1 MKSKIM
7 SLLGI
12 AFDIKGYI
20 FKPFYLLLGI
30 LYFMLLLTLLGTLYT
45 ILFLRTT
52 LEKVIKDIE
61 KERNKY
67 KRVN

>member
-1 MKSKIM
+1 M

-12 AFDIKGYI
+12 AFDIKGWI
-20 FKPFYLLLGI
+20 FRPFYLLLGV
-30 LYFMLLLTLLGTLYT
+30 LYFFTLLSLLGALY
-45 ILFLRTT
+45 ILLFVKNT
-52 LEKVIKDIE
+52 LEKALKDIQ

>member
-1 MKSKIM
+1 M

-20 FKPFYLLLGI
+20 FKPFYLLLGV
-30 LYFMLLLTLLGTLYT
+30 LYFFTLLSLLGASY
-45 ILFLRTT
+45 ILLFIKNT
-52 LEKVIKDIE
+52 LEKVLNDIE

-67 KRVN
+67 KRKN

>member
-1 MKSKIM
+1 M
-7 SLLGI
+7 SCLGI
-12 AFDIKGYI
+12 EFDIRGYI

-30 LYFMLLLTLLGTLYT
+30 LYFILLLSLLGTLY
-45 ILFLRTT
+45 IVLYLRTT

-67 KRVN
+67 KRKN